1 MGCGKS
7 RHPALKSLG
16 IGKKKKVQKLS
27 ELFQP
32 ARTDFRSSF
41 SDVEQYTKSL
51 IGQDTLPLSKT
62 LQTSAEE
69 EQHLF
74 DDSRTESSSLKS
86 QKDQETSEKEEVM
99 ETIYRSQSMPV
110 PGNQRI
116 TKPQQPV
123 TSTTNN
129 KKTRE
134 ETEKKEV
141 ADSVY
146 RSQSMPVTGNQRITK
161 PQQPVTSTTNNG
173 KTREETEKKEVA
185 DSVYRSQ
192 NMPVTANY
200 RQTKLQETVTNT
212 TIYRRAK
219 QPEVE
224 DSPVHSQSNSLKS
237 LKQDDTLGKGELA
250 DKIHR
255 SRSLPVTAHHK
266 QAKPQDPVLNTPINK
281 QTREPEVENPPVN
294 VEKASQSAHHHTE
307 TPKAASDISF
317 VANGDLEGDED
328 HDEFEVKEKR
338 PVHRGRRLKG
348 CRGVMARK
356 SSDIVV
362 KYTRVY
368 GESDGAYKNDST
380 PRGLVFMVN
389 FTNYDGD
396 SYSEREGSIK
406 DFNNLLN
413 LFQQMGYETSHKTAN
428 YCKSGYITKH
438 RFLKMLREFS
448 QEQRHRMLC
457 SCVVIIMSHGSG
469 PKTFVTSD
477 NQEVDLMEVY
487 ALLDNMSCQNL
498 RGKPK
503 IFILQFCRNTPK
515 TLTDSLNLTP
525 SSDQSFLRALIR
537 QEIHMA
543 IAEQHENKTKWGD
556 IDVRSPRFNSL
567 LLKSENSLTS
577 FRFSENHAGAQN
589 NGDSCCQGNSDE
601 DSTDREYQTDTK
613 HVPSPPPYEGIQ
625 RFSDMYSI
633 FSTASGE
640 LSHRDPK
647 KGSLLIQ
654 AICHV
659 FAEYAYQDEIDILV
673 RKVSLYMTKTLQKD
687 DPIHVPRQTCERTN
701 NGLDKYFYFNPE
713 YIPHCR
719 HVTI

>member
-7 RHPALKSLG
+7 RYPALKSLR
-16 IGKKKKVQKLS
+16 IGKKEKLQKSS
-27 ELFQP
+27 ELVQP
-32 ARTDFRSSF
+32 ARTDFRPSF

-51 IGQDTLPLSKT
+51 IVQDSLPTSKT
-62 LQTSAEE
+62 LQTSVGE
-69 EQHLF
+69 EQHLL
-74 DDSRTESSSLKS
+74 DDSSSLKS
-86 QKDQETSEKEEVM
+86 QKDQETPEKEEVM
-99 ETIYRSQSMPV
+99 ETIYRSSSLPGS
-110 PGNQRI
+110 GNQRP
-116 TKPQQPV
+116 TKPQQSV

-129 KKTRE
+129 KTIE
-134 ETEKKEV
+134 EKEKKEV
-141 ADSVY
+141 D
-146 RSQSMPVTGNQRITK
+146 RSHSLPGI
-161 PQQPVTSTTNNG
+161 
-173 KTREETEKKEVA
+173 
-185 DSVYRSQ
+185 
-192 NMPVTANY
+192 ANY
-200 RQTKLQETVTNT
+200 KQTKLQEPVTNA
-212 TIYRRAK
+212 TIYRKAK

-224 DSPVHSQSNSLKS
+224 DSPVHSRPNNIRFLKEE
-237 LKQDDTLGKGELA
+237 DTLGKGELINN
-250 DKIHR
+250 IHR
-255 SRSLPVTAHHK
+255 YRGIPITAR
-266 QAKPQDPVLNTPINK
+266 QAKPQDLVTNTPINK
-281 QTREPEVENPPVN
+281 KTREPEVEDSPVK
-294 VEKASQSAHHHTE
+294 VEKASKSAHHHTE
-307 TPKAASDISF
+307 TPRAAFDTKF
-317 VANGDLEGDED
+317 VANGDLDGDED
-328 HDEFEVKEKR
+328 HDEYEVQRKH
-338 PVHRGRRLKG
+338 PVHRARRQLG
-348 CRGVMARK
+348 CRGVVARK

-380 PRGLVFMVN
+380 PRGLVFMAN

-396 SYSEREGSIK
+396 SYSEREGSNR
-406 DFNNLLN
+406 DFYNLLN

-428 YCKSGYITKH
+428 YCKSGYIVKSQ
-438 RFLKMLREFS
+438 FLKMLREFS

-477 NQEVDLMEVY
+477 NKEVDLMEVY
-487 ALLDNMSCQNL
+487 AMLDNMSCQNL

-503 IFILQFCRNTPK
+503 VFILQFCRNTPK
-515 TLTDSLNLTP
+515 TFPDSVNLNP

-537 QEIHMA
+537 EEIHNA
-543 IAEQHENKTKWGD
+543 IAEQHTNKSKWGD
-556 IDVRSPRFNSL
+556 IDVRSPRFSSL
-567 LLKSENSLTS
+567 LMKSENSLTS
-577 FRFSENHAGAQN
+577 FRFSENHAGSAQN
-589 NGDSCCQGNSDE
+589 NGGSCCQGNSDE
-601 DSTDREYQTDTK
+601 DSPDAREYQTDTK